1 MKSELFNLAGKTALV
16 TGGSRGIGLAI
27 AKGLAEHGAEVAIIA
42 RTKEQLE
49 TAARKIQTDT
59 GKKVYTYPFDMGNI
73 KEIEALF
80 DNITAETKGIDILVN
95 CAGTTIRGPS
105 EDVDLDTWNHVIEVN
120 LTGTFV
126 LSQAFY
132 RHRRKTEKA
141 GRIINIGSLTCHG
154 GRPTTA
160 AYASSKGGLLSLTR
174 TLAVEWAKYNINVNA
189 IGPGYIATE
198 LTEPLWT
205 NDEFNEWVLAKT
217 PLGRWGKPEDLAG
230 TAVMLASKAGDFIT
244 GQIIN
249 VDGGWLA
256 LL

>member
-1 MKSELFNLAGKTALV
+1 MESDLFNLAGKTALV
-16 TGGSRGIGLAI
+16 TGGNRGIGLAA
-27 AKGLAEHGAEVAIIA
+27 AKGLAGHGADIALVA

-49 TAARKIQTDT
+49 TAGREIENET

-73 KEIEALF
+73 KEIEVLF
-80 DNITAETKGIDILVN
+80 ERIVSETKGIDILVN
-95 CAGTTIRGPS
+95 CAGTTIRGAS
-105 EDVDLDTWNHVIEVN
+105 EEVDLDTWNRVIEVN
-120 LTGTFV
+120 LTATFV
-126 LSQAFY
+126 MSQAFC
-132 RHRRKTEKA
+132 RHCKKAEKP

-154 GRPTTA
+154 GRPTTV

-205 NDEFNEWVLAKT
+205 DDEFNKWVLSKT
-217 PLGRWGKPEDLAG
+217 PLGRWGRPEDLAG
-230 TAVMLASKAGDFIT
+230 TAVLLASKAGDFIT